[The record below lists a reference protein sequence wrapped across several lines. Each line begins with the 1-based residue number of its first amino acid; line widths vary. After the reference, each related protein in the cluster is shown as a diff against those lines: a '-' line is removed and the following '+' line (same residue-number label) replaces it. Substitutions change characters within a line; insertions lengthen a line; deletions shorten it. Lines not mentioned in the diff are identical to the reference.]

1 MRLKELNY
9 LQRKEVTNFQILKIS
24 GMFINFSIFLISNFV
39 ILDLPRLIRARDNT
53 PAVWFS
59 LIDFNNCRMTQVTSI
74 LLFDSPIME
83 NIFPAQYLVFKLKLQ
98 F

>member
-1 MRLKELNY
+1 MECLLTKV
-9 LQRKEVTNFQILKIS
+9 KFQIFKIQL
-24 GMFINFSIFLISNFV
+24 FENLIFLISNFF

-74 LLFDSPIME
+74 LLFGSPIME
-83 NIFPAQYLVFKLKLQ
+83 NIFPAQYLVFKLKLH
-98 F
+98 